1 MYGARNGKD
10 EERENK
16 ISFPLKPPSSIKISR
31 VLRVI
36 PKKQNK

>member
-10 EERENK
+10 DACFLSTET
-16 ISFPLKPPSSIKISR
+16 PSSIKISC